1 MTTVSITE
9 DVRLTIES
17 NCVTIE
23 QRSIAKRGKSAGE
36 ESWSSVGFYGDVTG
50 AAQAL
55 VGRHLG
61 LIAGAGQVMSLQEL
75 IVSVRKAAKDVAAA
89 VRASDGP
96 QR

>member
-1 MTTVSITE
+1 MTMIAITE
-9 DVRLTIES
+9 DVRLNIES

-61 LIAGAGQVMSLQEL
+61 LVAGLGQDASLREL
-75 IVSVRKAAKDVAAA
+75 IASVRQAAKDVAAA
-89 VRASDGP
+89 VAKGT
-96 QR
+96 